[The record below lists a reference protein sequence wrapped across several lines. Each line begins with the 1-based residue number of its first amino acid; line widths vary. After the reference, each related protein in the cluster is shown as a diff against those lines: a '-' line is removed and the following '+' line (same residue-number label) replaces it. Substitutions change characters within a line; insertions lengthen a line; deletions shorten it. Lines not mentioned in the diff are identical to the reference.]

1 LRSIVISPGPGHPQ
15 TDSGISRDVVKW
27 ATGKVPLLGVC
38 MGLECVVD
46 AMGGEVGS
54 FWMLGQ
60 PPSNHWPPEITS
72 TRLLNR
78 LLSLVRFFTA
88 KHLSFNT
95 TLSAS
100 STVSLPSSPPLGTT
114 LCQPT
119 SLPFHHSF
127 K

>member
-1 LRSIVISPGPGHPQ
+1 VFRFPFLQELYNNRQLRSIVISPGPGHPQ

-60 PPSNHWPPEITS
+60 PPSNHWPQ
-72 TRLLNR
+72 
-78 LLSLVRFFTA
+78 
-88 KHLSFNT
+88 K
-95 TLSAS
+95 
-100 STVSLPSSPPLGTT
+100 
-114 LCQPT
+114 
-119 SLPFHHSF
+119 
-127 K
+127 